1 MHLLSLLFGVGVFC
15 YYFLC
20 EENMLIFFVKNYF
33 IYFCTIYICFRLLNI
48 KSNTN
53 IYRLILFLCP
63 FILTFFSYLVLSSA
77 IEFSYIVP
85 LATIWILIAF
95 QSMNPQASF
104 VYTILSFGISNSL
117 SIISAFIISTT
128 TVPFSFGQYNYSSI
142 FFVICTAIVQLLL
155 MRALF
160 KIKRLKNGIPLLY
173 STSFINIATIIC
185 LILLVLLIFKPS
197 SIVIPDFSNKT
208 ITIFLFMIATPVII
222 HWWQAQITKSYQHS
236 LRLKELESLRIELQE
251 KDKQLKEISENNK
264 QMGHIIHEDTKLL
277 RTLLSGI
284 EDYVSTDF
292 EDKNS
297 LKMKGDALLEVINNH
312 SDDRLKSIRS
322 INNQKYKS
330 YSTNIEALN
339 LQLNHFAKRA
349 AAENVTLY
357 VHIACNLESY
367 IPHIL
372 CDTDLSHLLSNLL
385 DNAFIATSYTANR
398 IIQLQF
404 YEVNKFFVIEIAD
417 SGIPFET
424 ESLVNFGLTQR
435 TTHEDEGGSGM
446 GLMEIWKIKE
456 KLGATLHIEEYEIP
470 SPYSKKIS
478 FTFNRKNRFSIR
490 SWRKD
495 DIQQISRRI
504 DLQTYDTS
512 TF

>member
-1 MHLLSLLFGVGVFC
+1 MLTNFIRFIGIYLCTIVLCLKIMNYAIKNRFYKVILTICPFLLSLTTIILKQNSS
-15 YYFLC
+15 
-20 EENMLIFFVKNYF
+20 EFV
-33 IYFCTIYICFRLLNI
+33 YIAPL
-48 KSNTN
+48 
-53 IYRLILFLCP
+53 LIL
-63 FILTFFSYLVLSSA
+63 
-77 IEFSYIVP
+77 
-85 LATIWILIAF
+85 WILI
-95 QSMNPQASF
+95 SVITSHPQETFISVMLGYSISYAQHTLVSF
-104 VYTILSFGISNSL
+104 ITLAIMFPI
-117 SIISAFIISTT
+117 FSTPST
-128 TVPFSFGQYNYSSI
+128 FPSSI
-142 FFVICTAIVQLLL
+142 LAIFTTFLHILTTY
-155 MRALF
+155 RF
-160 KIKRLKNGIPLLY
+160 SRIKRFKNGIPFLFL
-173 STSFINIATIIC
+173 TNVINIATYVC
-185 LILLVLLIFKPS
+185 LLFIALLTYLFNCNTNKPS
-197 SIVIPDFSNKT
+197 IMVALFSI
-208 ITIFLFMIATPVII
+208 IFVLAFII

-236 LRLKELESLRIELQE
+236 LRLKELESLRIELRE

-357 VHIACNLESY
+357 VHIACDLESY

-456 KLGATLHIEEYEIP
+456 KLGATLHIEEYELP

>member
-1 MHLLSLLFGVGVFC
+1 MLA
-15 YYFLC
+15 YFIKHYC
-20 EENMLIFFVKNYF
+20 
-33 IYFCTIYICFRLLNI
+33 IYFCNIYICLRLLNYRAQKTWI
-48 KSNTN
+48 K
-53 IYRLILFLCP
+53 LILYIFP
-63 FILTFFSYLVLSSA
+63 IILTFLSYSINSFSVELTHV
-77 IEFSYIVP
+77 VP
-85 LATIWILIAF
+85 LTLLWLIISLYTMSPKISFIATTIA
-95 QSMNPQASF
+95 
-104 VYTILSFGISNSL
+104 LGISNSL
-117 SIISAFIISTT
+117 FMLSVCIATLCITPFLYKQENLTLLVTISSIIQIIL
-128 TVPFSFGQYNYSSI
+128 VKCLFLIKRFRNGMPFLFSRISVNMGTILCSLLI
-142 FFVICTAIVQLLL
+142 FFVIKRPVKSSNFSFRLL
-155 MRALF
+155 
-160 KIKRLKNGIPLLY
+160 
-173 STSFINIATIIC
+173 TIIIFIIAIP
-185 LILLVLLIFKPS
+185 IL
-197 SIVIPDFSNKT
+197 
-208 ITIFLFMIATPVII
+208 I

-236 LRLKELESLRIELQE
+236 LRLKELESLRIELRE

-357 VHIACNLESY
+357 VHIACDLESY

-495 DIQQISRRI
+495 HIQQISRRI